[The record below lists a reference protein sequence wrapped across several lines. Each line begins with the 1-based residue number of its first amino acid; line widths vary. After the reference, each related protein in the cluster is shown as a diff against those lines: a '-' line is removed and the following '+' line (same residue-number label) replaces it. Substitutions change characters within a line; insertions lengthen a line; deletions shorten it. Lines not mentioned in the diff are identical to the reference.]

1 MIYGPKTKSSIHFR
15 TRIPIAACLG
25 GARKNIQQICN
36 DDINVTDSNTVI
48 SREANLPSETHLE
61 SYSSSSDP
69 ILRDLHFN
77 TYVPLVLSMA
87 LARPSFVPL
96 LALALAHLP
105 LVQHFSASDHVSSSP
120 L

>member
-1 MIYGPKTKSSIHFR
+1 MIYGLKTKSSIHFQ

-25 GARKNIQQICN
+25 EQICN
-36 DDINVTDSNTVI
+36 DEINVTDSNTVI

-69 ILRDLHFN
+69 VLRDLHFN

>member
-1 MIYGPKTKSSIHFR
+1 
-15 TRIPIAACLG
+15 LG
-25 GARKNIQQICN
+25 GARKNIQQIWN

-61 SYSSSSDP
+61 SYSSSDP
-69 ILRDLHFN
+69 VLRDLRFN

-105 LVQHFSASDHVSSSP
+105 LVQHFSAFNHLSSSP